1 MLHSDNPLSHGLLD
15 EEPSDV
21 NFYGY
26 EAHGPTCLGD
36 DNNVVLEPI
45 EFEHIELLESYVLA
59 SVDPLADSNDMGVD
73 LFCKALSSASKST
86 RNLCKLT
93 LKSHACSNSTMGLS
107 YISHQNCSFMPF
119 TEDAF
124 NFYVYSKY
132 IKTSIGQKSYCLGY
146 FGLCMLKI
154 FPVLHVP

>member
-26 EAHGPTCLGD
+26 DAHGPTSLGD

-73 LFCKALSSASKST
+73 LFCKALLVQAKVQEIYAS
-86 RNLCKLT
+86 
-93 LKSHACSNSTMGLS
+93 
-107 YISHQNCSFMPF
+107 
-119 TEDAF
+119 
-124 NFYVYSKY
+124 
-132 IKTSIGQKSYCLGY
+132 
-146 FGLCMLKI
+146 
-154 FPVLHVP
+154 

>member
-1 MLHSDNPLSHGLLD
+1 MD

-26 EAHGPTCLGD
+26 DAHGPTCLGD

-86 RNLCKLT
+86 REIYASWHLNHMSVQTQQWDCLISAIKIVPLCLPLKLH
-93 LKSHACSNSTMGLS
+93 L
-107 YISHQNCSFMPF
+107 IFIF
-119 TEDAF
+119 TV
-124 NFYVYSKY
+124 N
-132 IKTSIGQKSYCLGY
+132 T
-146 FGLCMLKI
+146 
-154 FPVLHVP
+154 